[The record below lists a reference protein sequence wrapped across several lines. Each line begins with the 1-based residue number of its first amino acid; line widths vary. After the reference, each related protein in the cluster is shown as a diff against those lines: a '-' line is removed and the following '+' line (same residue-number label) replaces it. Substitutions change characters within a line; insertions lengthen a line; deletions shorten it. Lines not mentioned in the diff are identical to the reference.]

1 MSRRRTQ
8 TETGPA
14 RKIRITCN
22 HGIRGVERY
31 TLHFAFSEE
40 LQRWEPSRRIA
51 ESSSEER
58 VTVGCPKCH
67 RRVSIHFERANKLFG
82 ALELAEVREISID
95 GLHQSIAM
103 LARKG
108 DR

>member
-1 MSRRRTQ
+1 MSRRRAES
-8 TETGPA
+8 ETGSA

-31 TLHFAFSEE
+31 AMHFAFSEE
-40 LQRWEPSRRIA
+40 LQRWEPSRQIA

-58 VTVGCPKCH
+58 VTVGCQKCH
-67 RRVSIHFERANKLFG
+67 RRFSIHFERANALFG
-82 ALELAEVREISID
+82 ALERAEVREISLD

-103 LARKG
+103 LGRK
-108 DR
+108 RNR